1 MIDVRILHVEDNE
14 LVAGMTRELLQDQ
27 GWRVETC
34 ADGNTALAKISA
46 NAHYDL
52 LLIDYDLPNVKGLE
66 LVNRARKL
74 AHRSHTPVIVFS
86 ASPVEAAAREAG
98 ANVFLRKPQDVV
110 SLVET
115 ITSLIVDRQ
124 PVLRN

>member
-14 LVAGMTRELLQDQ
+14 LIAGMAKDLLEDQ

-34 ADGNTALAKISA
+34 ANGNTALVKISA

-52 LLIDYDLPNVKGLE
+52 LLIDYDLPDINGLE
-66 LVNRARKL
+66 LVHCVRTL
-74 AHRSHTPVIVFS
+74 AHRSHVPVVMFS

-98 ANVFLRKPQDVV
+98 ADVFLRKPQDIV

-115 ITSLIVDRQ
+115 ITTLIGDRQ
-124 PVLRN
+124 PAL

>member
-14 LVAGMTRELLQDQ
+14 LVAGMMRELLQDQ

-34 ADGNTALAKISA
+34 ADGNTALAKISS

-52 LLIDYDLPNVKGLE
+52 LLVDYDLPNVNGLE
-66 LVNRARKL
+66 FVRRARKL
-74 AHRSHTPVIVFS
+74 AHRSHVPVVMLS

-98 ANVFLRKPQDVV
+98 ADVFLRKPQDIV

-115 ITSLIVDRQ
+115 ITSLIADRQ
-124 PVLRN
+124 PVS